1 MDDQGGACPSIR
13 IIFKKFILL
22 YFQTSNDF
30 DMEYT
35 NNVFSNWQTTP
46 HFYKIQSAGRTTT
59 QHTIISPYFF
69 GFVLEAHNTQ
79 FLQSFGK
86 NARH

>member
-1 MDDQGGACPSIR
+1 MILIWNTQIMFFPIGKPLR
-13 IIFKKFILL
+13 IFIK
-22 YFQTSNDF
+22 S
-30 DMEYT
+30 
-35 NNVFSNWQTTP
+35 
-46 HFYKIQSAGRTTT
+46 SAGRTTT

>member
-46 HFYKIQSAGRTTT
+46 HFYKIQCRKNHNTTYHNFPLFFWIFFGST
-59 QHTIISPYFF
+59 QHTVSVEFREK
-69 GFVLEAHNTQ
+69 L
-79 FLQSFGK
+79 
-86 NARH
+86 